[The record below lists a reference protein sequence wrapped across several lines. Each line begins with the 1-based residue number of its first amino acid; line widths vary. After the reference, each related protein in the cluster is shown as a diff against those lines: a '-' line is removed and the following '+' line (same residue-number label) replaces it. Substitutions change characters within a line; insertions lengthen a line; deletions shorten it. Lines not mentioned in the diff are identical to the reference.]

1 MTRQEVEKEIRE
13 IEEIA
18 NNILKE
24 SSSQICGTEYQKWT
38 YAMIK
43 AKRIYNERI

>member
-1 MTRQEVEKEIRE
+1 MKNQEIEKEIRE

-18 NNILKE
+18 NNILRE
-24 SSSQICGTEYQKWT
+24 SSSQTCGTEYQKWT

-43 AKRIYNERI
+43 AKRIYNKTK

>member
-1 MTRQEVEKEIRE
+1 MKSQKIEKEIKE

-43 AKRIYNERI
+43 AKRIYNKTK